1 MKRVVKFRGK
11 DRISGEMV
19 FGDLIHGVDFKKG
32 NNYILPNTKNLA
44 YVKNCDPLDGVL
56 VEPESVGQYTGM
68 KDKNG
73 VEVYEGD
80 IINVRNWGKSDEIL
94 CVAEVLWDDDEHCWN
109 WESSMGLCQ
118 TIEGSID
125 PYDRWRR
132 IEVIGNLHTNPELLE
147 Q

>member
-32 NNYILPNTKNLA
+32 NYYILPNTKNLA

-56 VEPESVGQYTGM
+56 VEPESVGQYTGL

-73 VEVYEGD
+73 VEIYKGD
-80 IINVRNWGKSDEIL
+80 IIECDGERY
-94 CVAEVLWDDDEHCWN
+94 EVFWCDDMLSWQCISKDDCLALHEFK
-109 WESSMGLCQ
+109 GDAF
-118 TIEGSID
+118 I
-125 PYDRWRR
+125 
-132 IEVIGNLHTNPELLE
+132 IGNLHTNPELLE